1 MLFVRFAVKI
11 DPWLRLLATPLKGV
25 WMRLS
30 IILVVLT
37 LLSALSTCTGG
48 YFYYSSLKEAAYKDA
63 QVLALQRAESLK
75 DSIFHIIT
83 ENRKSARALAG
94 LDDIREA
101 LEVKGAQD
109 IDTANPV
116 LDHFR
121 KALEVDVC
129 YLMDAS
135 GKTIASSNRLD
146 PDSFLGKNYAFRP
159 YFQQAMQGD
168 SALYLAV
175 GVTSGKRGIYCS
187 HPVEKKDGHG
197 PAGVVVIKSS
207 LQTVEKDPDDG
218 SLGEVLLVNERGMIF
233 VSSREDWLYQGLWDL
248 KPDEAVEISSTMQF
262 GAGPWK
268 SIGFKKKSR
277 DSIIDASGNEYLFC
291 ELDMAVYPGWSVIYV
306 GSIEKIYAK
315 IIEPLVGIGGRL
327 ALVLSVLV
335 AVAVLLL
342 YGTAATDIKRRK
354 LAEEALRESEDR
366 YRTLVQSIQDG
377 LFIILDSRIEF
388 VNEALARMIG
398 YDVSDVIGM
407 NFQQLVAPE
416 DREMVE
422 HRYRRRQLGE
432 PVPSEYEFH
441 ILHKDGKARVFVNM
455 NVGLVEHGGKMAT
468 MGTVKDITARKK
480 AEEERSRIQKLES
493 IGVLAGG
500 IAHDFNNLLTGIIG
514 NISLALRLSKG
525 EERIHRYLEEAER
538 ASARAKDLTQQLLT
552 FSSGGAPIKRK
563 SSIESISRETCMF
576 ALSGSRS
583 VCEFDIP
590 PDSWV
595 AEVDE
600 GQISQVISNIVINAD
615 QAMPKG
621 GTVFIEL
628 RRCVLDADSGVPV
641 EAGRYIRIGIRDQGV
656 GIGKENL
663 SKVFDPYFTTKE
675 KGSGLGLATAY
686 SIVKRHN
693 GHIGVESN
701 AASGTVFHVYLPAF
715 TEDMELE
722 EDGESP
728 QTIKGTGKILV
739 MDDDELVRL
748 VAGEMLTYL
757 GYEVEHAREG
767 QEAIDMYLQAK
778 RTGRPFDAVLV
789 DLTIPG
795 GMGGKEAVEHLREL
809 DPEVRAIVSSGYS
822 NDPVMA
828 DFRKYGFSG
837 FVLKPYK
844 LEELSEALR
853 VALPESPNSDAT
865 P

>member
-1 MLFVRFAVKI
+1 
-11 DPWLRLLATPLKGV
+11 
-25 WMRLS
+25 MRLS
-30 IILVVLT
+30 VILVVLT
-37 LLSALSTCTGG
+37 LLSALSTFTGG

-63 QVLALQRAESLK
+63 QVWALQRAESLK
-75 DSIFHIIT
+75 ESIVHIVM
-83 ENRKSARALAG
+83 ENRKSTRALAG
-94 LDDIREA
+94 LDDVRRA
-101 LEVKGAQD
+101 LEGADAQD
-109 IDTANPV
+109 IDRANLI

-121 KALEVDVC
+121 KALEIDVC
-129 YLMDAS
+129 YLMDAT

-207 LQTVEKDPDDG
+207 LHTVEKNPDDDSVG
-218 SLGEVLLVNERGMIF
+218 AALLVNERGVIF

-248 KPDEAVEISSTMQF
+248 KPEEAVELSRTMQF

-268 SIGFKKKSR
+268 SIGFKKKDR
-277 DSIIDASGNEYLFC
+277 NTVIDESGNEHLFC

-335 AVAVLLL
+335 GVAVLLL
-342 YGTAATDIKRRK
+342 YQTAATDIKKRK
-354 LAEEALRESEDR
+354 LAEEALRESEGR
-366 YRTLVQSIQDG
+366 YRTLVQSVQDG
-377 LFIILDSRIEF
+377 LFIILDSRMEL
-388 VNEALARMIG
+388 VNDAFARMIG

-407 NFQQLVAPE
+407 HFQQLVAPE

-432 PVPSEYEFH
+432 QVPSEYEFH
-441 ILHKDGKARVFVNM
+441 MLHKDGRTRVSVNM
-455 NVGLVEHGGKMAT
+455 NVGSVEHGGKMAA
-468 MGTVKDITARKK
+468 MGTVKDITARKR
-480 AEEERSRIQKLES
+480 AEEERSKMQKLES

-500 IAHDFNNLLTGIIG
+500 IAHDFNNLLTGIMG
-514 NISLALRLSKG
+514 NISLAHRLSEG
-525 EERIHRYLEEAER
+525 EERLHRCLEEAEK

-552 FSSGGAPIKRK
+552 FSRGGAPIKRK
-563 SSIESISRETCMF
+563 SSIEGILRETCMF
-576 ALSGSRS
+576 ALSGSKS
-583 VCEFDIP
+583 VCKFDIP
-590 PDSWV
+590 QDSWV

-600 GQISQVISNIVINAD
+600 GQIGQVISNIVINAD

-621 GTVFIEL
+621 GTICMEL
-628 RRCVLDADSGVPV
+628 RRCVLDSASSIPV
-641 EAGRYIRIGIRDQGV
+641 EAGRYIRIGIQDQGE
-656 GIGKENL
+656 GISKENL
-663 SKVFDPYFTTKE
+663 PKVFDPYFSTKE

-701 AASGTVFHVYLPAF
+701 AGSGTALHVYLPAF
-715 TEDMELE
+715 TGDMELE
-722 EDGESP
+722 KEGESP
-728 QTIKGTGKILV
+728 QTVKGTAKILV

-757 GYEVEHAREG
+757 GYEVERAPEG
-767 QEAIDMYLQAK
+767 QEAIEMYLKA
-778 RTGRPFDAVLV
+778 RRAGRPFDAILV

-795 GMGGKEAVEHLREL
+795 GMGGKETVERLLEL
-809 DPEVRAIVSSGYS
+809 DPQVRAIVSSGYS

-828 DFRKYGFSG
+828 EFRKYGFSS

-844 LEELSEALR
+844 LDELSEALR
-853 VALPESPNSDAT
+853 VALSASPNSDAT
-865 P
+865 TGTSAEPDAQHSG